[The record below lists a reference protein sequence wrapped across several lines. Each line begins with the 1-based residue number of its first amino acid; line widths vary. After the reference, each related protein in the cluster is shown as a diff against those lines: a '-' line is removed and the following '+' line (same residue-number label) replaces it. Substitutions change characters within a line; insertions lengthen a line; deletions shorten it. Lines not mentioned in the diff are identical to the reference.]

1 MQLESR
7 RCEAPGPRIPQA
19 RGANR
24 TLALRLLPP
33 VPARPRAGRGT
44 RPCSGPRCPPRPVGP
59 PGHTVESSSLSPGPC
74 LVASGIGIEGGNP
87 TEPSP
92 APCSPPGASPPNAT
106 PLPAANPKSRPR
118 GWGTRRRRPLGLWE
132 HFGGNTRFFLQCGCP
147 LVLFQLPSPL
157 LLPPPRGWAAGEHCA
172 RRVSAGSP
180 RPWLCFG
187 GLCVPVPGFAPPL
200 SPQAEPQGPSTAPA
214 PPLYIA
220 PARPPPAGQVA
231 CGFVFLLPSRRRLC
245 LRLSLSR
252 TPHCAGPAPVGNQA
266 RKVLGP
272 HRGELLLPLAQQ
284 EQGRAPRSFPQL
296 PSILFIERVLGWW
309 LLFNSKA
316 FKRGTNGEILPLA
329 WRAAT
334 VLMDFFFLK
343 PPWDSE
349 PLLPPAPL
357 RSCRDR
363 HALRSFNS

>member
-1 MQLESR
+1 MVVHWYFSSCLPHS
-7 RCEAPGPRIPQA
+7 CCHPPGAGLLGSIVPGGCLQA
-19 RGANR
+19 
-24 TLALRLLPP
+24 
-33 VPARPRAGRGT
+33 PRALGCVSEVSAS
-44 RPCSGPRCPPRPVGP
+44 PCPASPPRCPPR
-59 PGHTVESSSLSPGPC
+59 L
-74 LVASGIGIEGGNP
+74 N
-87 TEPSP
+87 
-92 APCSPPGASPPNAT
+92 
-106 PLPAANPKSRPR
+106 PR
-118 GWGTRRRRPLGLWE
+118 GRA
-132 HFGGNTRFFLQCGCP
+132 Q
-147 LVLFQLPSPL
+147 
-157 LLPPPRGWAAGEHCA
+157 PRH
-172 RRVSAGSP
+172 
-180 RPWLCFG
+180 
-187 GLCVPVPGFAPPL
+187 
-200 SPQAEPQGPSTAPA
+200 